1 MPDSRKRKT
10 PLMQAAVCQQSPH
23 FFRYPAAGSLFLCR
37 ILHLERVDAPVGDL
51 CPHDAVDL
59 LASVQNGIAM
69 LPVEDHFHAIF
80 VPVLIHAVAID
91 AAHILHGNDSA
102 LPPGFF
108 LPSTGSIIRQ
118 IPTDSF

>member
-1 MPDSRKRKT
+1 M
-10 PLMQAAVCQQSPH
+10 
-23 FFRYPAAGSLFLCR
+23 LFLIVVIA
-37 ILHLERVDAPVGDL
+37 ILIPIGILIAILRVI
-51 CPHDAVDL
+51 
-59 LASVQNGIAM
+59 GIAM